1 MSQGSSNYKN
11 FEHVMRYR
19 FLMNTMM
26 FVDSTSKWKN
36 CYFRVKV
43 FKIVDHADN
52 RLATFDTATLNVD
65 ESISLYS
72 QRFEIIC
79 IRVSAFISYFSPIKK
94 CQMNYLEKF
103 ITSELTMGKLIT
115 ASGDCSFY

>member
-1 MSQGSSNYKN
+1 
-11 FEHVMRYR
+11 
-19 FLMNTMM
+19 MNTMM

-43 FKIVDHADN
+43 FKTVDHADN

-94 CQMNYLEKF
+94 MSN
-103 ITSELTMGKLIT
+103 ELSRKVYNFRIDNGKTHYCIWRL
-115 ASGDCSFY
+115 